1 MSGLREAP
9 IANSLHFTEAL
20 RLLSTQLRYRPEA
33 GYTLYSIP
41 RFQTGLVVVLLVLY
55 DFLLTTSTQCSVGI
69 APF

>member
-41 RFQTGLVVVLLVLY
+41 RFQTGLLVVFLLY

>member
-1 MSGLREAP
+1 MSVLREAP

-20 RLLSTQLRYRPEA
+20 RLLRTVLLFT
-33 GYTLYSIP
+33 TLYSIP
-41 RFQTGLVVVLLVLY
+41 RFQTGLVVVFLVLY